1 MKLPC
6 ALVRDLLPL
15 YHDQVCAPESC
26 DAVEEHLKDCE
37 ACQGVYHA
45 LGDAPGEG
53 APACSLEAAALRQVK
68 KRIQLR
74 YVFIAVCVLLL
85 CVGGGAGLGMWMNTA
100 TVDIPVENIESAWFE
115 KDTAVRQVASTEV
128 WGALKVRVKTNY
140 PPSVLEMKVLP
151 MDRKGNKWVMLMAQ
165 RATVW
170 DFVKGSL
177 GIGPKYQGEDS
188 HVRTIFMDWFAW
200 ADQLAEFAGRGQYP
214 PEEAMGCFISEV
226 YYLSDYDVYSGLDG
240 NVPRDDVRA
249 ILKEEGVRIWER
261 PESLEPS
268 SLIKGDLFDQ
278 E

>member
-15 YHDQVCAPESC
+15 YHDQVCAPESRA
-26 DAVEEHLKDCE
+26 AVEEHLKDCE
-37 ACQGVYHA
+37 ACQGVCRA

-68 KRIQLR
+68 KRIRLR
-74 YVFIAVCVLLL
+74 YIFIAVCVLLL

-100 TVDIPVENIESAWFE
+100 TVDIPVGNIESARFE
-115 KDTAVRQVASTEV
+115 KDTTVRRVASTMEI
-128 WGALKVRVKTNY
+128 WGALKVRVKANY

-177 GIGPKYQGEDS
+177 GIGPKYQGQDPY
-188 HVRTIFMDWFAW
+188 VRTIFLDWFEW
-200 ADQLAEFAGRGQYP
+200 QQELAGFAGRDQYP
-214 PEEAMGCFISEV
+214 PEEELGCFISEV
-226 YYLSDYDVYSGLDG
+226 YYFSDYDVYSVLDG
-240 NVPRDDVRA
+240 SVPRDDVRA
-249 ILKEEGVRIWER
+249 VLKEEGVRIWER

-268 SLIKGDLFDQ
+268 SLMKGDLFG
-278 E
+278 

>member
-68 KRIQLR
+68 KKMRLR

-85 CVGGGAGLGMWMNTA
+85 CVGGGAGLGIWMNVA
-100 TVDIPVENIESAWFE
+100 TIDIPVEDIVSVEFT
-115 KDTAVRQVASTEV
+115 KYVADNSS
-128 WGALKVRVKTNY
+128 GATVFGNVTLKVKTEY
-140 PPSVLEMKVLP
+140 QDSGLTMQVLP
-151 MDRKGNKWVMLMAQ
+151 MDRKGRTSILLLNRHV
-165 RATVW
+165 TVW
-170 DFVKGSL
+170 GFLKTKL
-177 GIGPKYQGEDS
+177 GIGPKSGLDYGIFTVSLDWDYWQHSDS
-188 HVRTIFMDWFAW
+188 VINGYGNGGPV
-200 ADQLAEFAGRGQYP
+200 E
-214 PEEAMGCFISEV
+214 EEAGCFISTI
-226 YYLSDYDVYSGLDG
+226 YYLSDYDIFSSLNADTPFETTRQVLSDEA
-240 NVPRDDVRA
+240 A
-249 ILKEEGVRIWER
+249 ILWER
-261 PESLEPS
+261 PE
-268 SLIKGDLFDQ
+268 GLFDL

>member
-74 YVFIAVCVLLL
+74 YVFITVCVLLL

-100 TVDIPVENIESAWFE
+100 TVDIPVENIESVEFT
-115 KDTAVRQVASTEV
+115 KYVVDDPITPVYGNVAIKVKTDYQDSELNMKVKAMDAKGHKSIMVVTQRVTV
-128 WGALKVRVKTNY
+128 WGFVKT
-140 PPSVLEMKVLP
+140 K
-151 MDRKGNKWVMLMAQ
+151 
-165 RATVW
+165 
-170 DFVKGSL
+170 L
-177 GIGPKYQGEDS
+177 GIGSKPQGNFGLY
-188 HVRTIFMDWFAW
+188 TIPLSWNSW
-200 ADQLAEFAGRGQYP
+200 QQRLVNEYGNRGP
-214 PEEAMGCFISEV
+214 VEEEYGCFISTI
-226 YYLSDYDVYSGLDG
+226 YYLPDNELFNDLAASKSFESIRQDLSEE
-240 NVPRDDVRA
+240 A
-249 ILKEEGVRIWER
+249 TILWER
-261 PESLEPS
+261 PE
-268 SLIKGDLFDQ
+268 DLFDQ

>member
-15 YHDQVCAPESC
+15 YHDQVCAPESRA
-26 DAVEEHLKDCE
+26 AVEEHLKDCE
-37 ACQGVYHA
+37 ACQRVCRA

-68 KRIQLR
+68 KRIRLR
-74 YVFIAVCVLLL
+74 YIFIAVCVLLL

-100 TVDIPVENIESAWFE
+100 TVDIPVGNIESARFE
-115 KDTAVRQVASTEV
+115 KDTTVRRVASTMEI
-128 WGALKVRVKTNY
+128 WGALKVRVKANY

-177 GIGPKYQGEDS
+177 GIGPKYQGEDPY
-188 HVRTIFMDWFAW
+188 VRTIFLDWFEW
-200 ADQLAEFAGRGQYP
+200 QQELAGFAGRDQYP
-214 PEEAMGCFISEV
+214 PEEELGCFISEV
-226 YYLSDYDVYSGLDG
+226 YYFSDYDVYSGLDG
-240 NVPRDDVRA
+240 SVPRDDVRA
-249 ILKEEGVRIWER
+249 VLKEEGVRIWER

-268 SLIKGDLFDQ
+268 SLIKGDLFG
-278 E
+278 

>member
-15 YHDQVCAPESC
+15 YHDQVCAPESRA
-26 DAVEEHLKDCE
+26 AVEEHLKDCE
-37 ACQGVYHA
+37 ACQGVCRA

-68 KRIQLR
+68 KRIRLR
-74 YVFIAVCVLLL
+74 YIFIAVCVLLL

-100 TVDIPVENIESAWFE
+100 TVDIPVGNIESARFE
-115 KDTAVRQVASTEV
+115 KDTTVRRVASTMEI
-128 WGALKVRVKTNY
+128 WGALKVRVKANY

-177 GIGPKYQGEDS
+177 GIGPKYQGEDPY
-188 HVRTIFMDWFAW
+188 VRTIFLDWFEW
-200 ADQLAEFAGRGQYP
+200 QQELAGFAGRDQYP
-214 PEEAMGCFISEV
+214 PEEELGCFISEV
-226 YYLSDYDVYSGLDG
+226 YYFSDYDVYSGLDG
-240 NVPRDDVRA
+240 SVPRDDVRA
-249 ILKEEGVRIWER
+249 VLKEEGVRIWER

-268 SLIKGDLFDQ
+268 SLVKGDLFG
-278 E
+278 